1 MAYSIEFHPK
11 VERDLDKIPLKSVR
25 EILKSIREKL
35 TVRPG
40 TAGEALKG
48 KLKGFYKLKIADF
61 RVVYA
66 LEKGKVYIL
75 TIAQRGKV
83 YEIAKQ
89 RKSR

>member
-1 MAYSIEFHPK
+1 M
-11 VERDLDKIPLKSVR
+11 KSAR
-25 EILKSIREKL
+25 EILKAISEKL
-35 TVRPG
+35 TIKPATV
-40 TAGEALKG
+40 GEALKG

-66 LEKGKVYIL
+66 PGKGKVYIL

-89 RKSR
+89 RKR